1 MKIIPYTVTIKFDTG
16 TIVVAVLFLFI
27 GYFLGNIFQIG
38 VSSGQGSSI
47 TGQATSPIQLP
58 SAPQGTTQT
67 QPARVQ
73 VAIDGEPSLGSKNA
87 KVVVVEFDD
96 FQCPFCKRFHDQ
108 TESQIK
114 TEYVDTGKVLLVHK
128 DFPLPFHAEADEM
141 EEAAQCAFEQGNEL
155 FWKYR
160 EIVFSKQSDW
170 AGKSNAVELS
180 KQYATEV
187 SGLDANKFNNCVDS
201 AKYRNE
207 VQGDIQEGSTAGVS
221 GTPTFYINGLELV
234 GAQPYSAFKQVID
247 AELSA

>member
-1 MKIIPYTVTIKFDTG
+1 VKIIPYTVTIKFDTG

-58 SAPQGTTQT
+58 SAQGSQQPQ

-108 TESQIK
+108 TEGQIK
-114 TEYVDTGKVLLVHK
+114 KDYIDAGKILFVHK
-128 DFPLPFHAEADEM
+128 DFPLPFHTEADEM
-141 EEAAQCAFEQGNEL
+141 QEAAQCARDQGEEK
-155 FWKYR
+155 FWEYR
-160 EIVFSKQSDW
+160 TLVFSKQSEW
-170 AGKSNAVELS
+170 AGKSNIVELS
-180 KQYATEV
+180 KQYAAEMK
-187 SGLDANKFNNCVDS
+187 LDASKFDNCVDS
-201 AKYRNE
+201 AKYRSE

-221 GTPTFYINGLELV
+221 GTPTFFVNGLELV
-234 GAQPYSAFKQVID
+234 GAQPYSAFQQVID
-247 AELSA
+247 AELAA